1 LAKQKNE
8 FRKDDIRVAELRF
21 RDLEVWRVSMDLV
34 VRVYE
39 ITREFP
45 KNEQFGLASQLQR
58 AAVSIPSNIA
68 EGSGRGTRKD
78 FAHFLDQAR
87 GSLFEVITQLEISR
101 SLNYGDSNKT
111 KAIQLEY
118 EILGMR
124 INALIKTMKDSRRIE
139 KSDFE
144 N

>member
-1 LAKQKNE
+1 M
-8 FRKDDIRVAELRF
+8 AELRF
-21 RDLEVWRVSMDLV
+21 KDLDVWKVSMDLV
-34 VRVYE
+34 VKVYE

-45 KNEQFGLASQLQR
+45 KSEQFGLASQLQR

-87 GSLFEVITQLEISR
+87 GSLFEVISQLEISR
-101 SLNYGDSNKT
+101 SLNYGDSDKI

-124 INALIKTMKDSRRIE
+124 INALIKTIKDSERIE
-139 KSDFE
+139 RSDLE
-144 N
+144 D

>member
-1 LAKQKNE
+1 MAQ
-8 FRKDDIRVAELRF
+8 LRF
-21 RDLEVWRVSMDLV
+21 KDLDVWKVSMDLV
-34 VRVYE
+34 VKVYE

-45 KNEQFGLASQLQR
+45 KSEQFGLASQLQR
-58 AAVSIPSNIA
+58 SAVSIPSNIA

-87 GSLFEVITQLEISR
+87 GSLFEVISQLEISK
-101 SLNYGDSNKT
+101 SLNYGDSDKI

-124 INALIKTMKDSRRIE
+124 INALIKTIKDSKRIE
-139 KSDFE
+139 RSDLE
-144 N
+144 D

>member
-1 LAKQKNE
+1 M
-8 FRKDDIRVAELRF
+8 AELRF

-34 VRVYE
+34 VKVYE

-45 KNEQFGLASQLQR
+45 KSEQFGLASQLQR
-58 AAVSIPSNIA
+58 SAVSIPSNIA

-101 SLNYGDSNKT
+101 SLNFGDSDKLD
-111 KAIQLEY
+111 AIQMEY

-124 INALIKTMKDSRRIE
+124 INALIRTMKDSRRIRKGDAE
-139 KSDFE
+139 D
-144 N
+144 

>member
-1 LAKQKNE
+1 M
-8 FRKDDIRVAELRF
+8 RF

-34 VRVYE
+34 VKVYE

-45 KNEQFGLASQLQR
+45 KSEQFGLASQLQR
-58 AAVSIPSNIA
+58 SAVSIPSNIA

-87 GSLFEVITQLEISR
+87 GSLYEVVTQLEISR
-101 SLNYGDSNKT
+101 SLSFGNSDEI
-111 KAIQLEY
+111 KAIQMEY

-124 INALIKTMKDSRRIE
+124 INALIRTMKDSRRIRKGDAE
-139 KSDFE
+139 D
-144 N
+144 

>member
-1 LAKQKNE
+1 M
-8 FRKDDIRVAELRF
+8 AELRF

-34 VRVYE
+34 VKVYE

-45 KNEQFGLASQLQR
+45 KSEQFGLAAQLQR
-58 AAVSIPSNIA
+58 SAVSIPSNIA

-87 GSLFEVITQLEISR
+87 GSLFEVITQLEICR
-101 SLNYGDSNKT
+101 SLNFGDLDKIN
-111 KAIQLEY
+111 AIQMEY

-124 INALIKTMKDSRRIE
+124 INALIRTMKDSRRIRKGDAE
-139 KSDFE
+139 D
-144 N
+144 

>member
-1 LAKQKNE
+1 MAQ
-8 FRKDDIRVAELRF
+8 LRF
-21 RDLEVWRVSMDLV
+21 KDLDVWKVSMDLV
-34 VRVYE
+34 VKVYE
-39 ITREFP
+39 ITRGFP
-45 KNEQFGLASQLQR
+45 KSEQFGLASQLQR

-87 GSLFEVITQLEISR
+87 GSLLEVITQLEISR
-101 SLNYGDSNKT
+101 SLNYGDSDKI

-124 INALIKTMKDSRRIE
+124 INALIKTIKDSKRIE
-139 KSDFE
+139 RSDLE
-144 N
+144 D

>member
-1 LAKQKNE
+1 M
-8 FRKDDIRVAELRF
+8 AELRF

-34 VRVYE
+34 AKVYE

-45 KNEQFGLASQLQR
+45 KSEQFGLASQLQR
-58 AAVSIPSNIA
+58 SAVSIPSNIA

-101 SLNYGDSNKT
+101 SLSFGNSDEI
-111 KAIQLEY
+111 KAIQMEY

-124 INALIKTMKDSRRIE
+124 INALIRTMKDSRRIRKGDAE
-139 KSDFE
+139 D
-144 N
+144 

>member
-1 LAKQKNE
+1 M
-8 FRKDDIRVAELRF
+8 AELRF
-21 RDLEVWRVSMDLV
+21 KDLEVWRVSMDLV
-34 VRVYE
+34 VKVYE

-45 KNEQFGLASQLQR
+45 KSEQFGLAAQLQR
-58 AAVSIPSNIA
+58 SAVSIPSNIA

-101 SLNYGDSNKT
+101 SLNFGDLDKIN
-111 KAIQLEY
+111 AIQMEY

-124 INALIKTMKDSRRIE
+124 INALIRTMKDSRRIRKGDAE
-139 KSDFE
+139 D
-144 N
+144 

>member
-1 LAKQKNE
+1 M
-8 FRKDDIRVAELRF
+8 AELRF

-34 VRVYE
+34 VKVYE

-45 KNEQFGLASQLQR
+45 KSEQFGLASQLQR
-58 AAVSIPSNIA
+58 SAVSIPSNIA

-87 GSLFEVITQLEISR
+87 GSLFEVITQLEICR
-101 SLNYGDSNKT
+101 SLNFGDSDKINAT
-111 KAIQLEY
+111 QMEY

-124 INALIKTMKDSRRIE
+124 INALIRTMKDPKRIG
-139 KSDFE
+139 KGDFE

>member
-1 LAKQKNE
+1 M
-8 FRKDDIRVAELRF
+8 RF
-21 RDLEVWRVSMDLV
+21 KDLEVWRVSMDLV
-34 VRVYE
+34 VKVYE

-45 KNEQFGLASQLQR
+45 KNEQFGLAAQLQR
-58 AAVSIPSNIA
+58 SAVSIPSNIA

-101 SLNYGDSNKT
+101 SLNFGDLDKIN
-111 KAIQLEY
+111 AIQMEY

-124 INALIKTMKDSRRIE
+124 INALIRTMKDSRRIRKGDAE
-139 KSDFE
+139 D
-144 N
+144 

>member
-1 LAKQKNE
+1 M
-8 FRKDDIRVAELRF
+8 RF

-34 VRVYE
+34 AKVYE

-45 KNEQFGLASQLQR
+45 KSEQFGLASQLQR
-58 AAVSIPSNIA
+58 SAVSIPSNIA

-87 GSLFEVITQLEISR
+87 GSLYEVITQLEISR
-101 SLNYGDSNKT
+101 SLSFGNSDEI
-111 KAIQLEY
+111 KAIQMEY

-124 INALIKTMKDSRRIE
+124 INALIRTMKDSRKIRKGDAE
-139 KSDFE
+139 D
-144 N
+144 

>member
-1 LAKQKNE
+1 M
-8 FRKDDIRVAELRF
+8 AELRF

-34 VRVYE
+34 VKVYE

-45 KNEQFGLASQLQR
+45 KSEQFGLASQLQR
-58 AAVSIPSNIA
+58 SAVSIPSNIA
-68 EGSGRGTRKD
+68 EGSGRGTKKD

-101 SLNYGDSNKT
+101 SLNFGNSDEI
-111 KAIQLEY
+111 KATQIEY

-124 INALIKTMKDSRRIE
+124 INALIRTMKDSRRIRKGDAE
-139 KSDFE
+139 D
-144 N
+144 

>member
-1 LAKQKNE
+1 M
-8 FRKDDIRVAELRF
+8 AELRF

-34 VRVYE
+34 VKVYE

-45 KNEQFGLASQLQR
+45 KSEQFGLASQLQR
-58 AAVSIPSNIA
+58 SAVSIPSNIA

-87 GSLFEVITQLEISR
+87 GSLFEVITQLEICR
-101 SLNYGDSNKT
+101 SLNFGDLDKINAT
-111 KAIQLEY
+111 QMEY

-124 INALIKTMKDSRRIE
+124 TNALIRTMKDSRRIRKGDAE
-139 KSDFE
+139 D
-144 N
+144 

>member
-1 LAKQKNE
+1 M
-8 FRKDDIRVAELRF
+8 AELRL

-34 VRVYE
+34 VKVYE

-45 KNEQFGLASQLQR
+45 KSEQFGLASQLQR
-58 AAVSIPSNIA
+58 SAVSIPSNIA
-68 EGSGRGTRKD
+68 EGSGRGTKRD

-101 SLNYGDSNKT
+101 SLSFGNSDEI
-111 KAIQLEY
+111 KAIQMEY

-124 INALIKTMKDSRRIE
+124 INALISTMKDSRRIRKGDAE
-139 KSDFE
+139 D
-144 N
+144 

>member
-1 LAKQKNE
+1 MAQ
-8 FRKDDIRVAELRF
+8 LRF
-21 RDLEVWRVSMDLV
+21 KDLDVWKVSMDLV
-34 VRVYE
+34 VKVYE

-45 KNEQFGLASQLQR
+45 KSEQFGLASQLQR
-58 AAVSIPSNIA
+58 SAVSIPSNIA

-87 GSLFEVITQLEISR
+87 GSLFEVISQLEISR
-101 SLNYGDSNKT
+101 SLNYGDSDKI

-124 INALIKTMKDSRRIE
+124 INALIKTIKDSKRTE
-139 KSDFE
+139 KSDLE
-144 N
+144 D

>member
-1 LAKQKNE
+1 MAQ
-8 FRKDDIRVAELRF
+8 LRF
-21 RDLEVWRVSMDLV
+21 KDLDVWKVSMDLV
-34 VRVYE
+34 VKVYE

-45 KNEQFGLASQLQR
+45 KSEQFGLASQLQR
-58 AAVSIPSNIA
+58 SAVSIPSNIA

-87 GSLFEVITQLEISR
+87 GSLFEVISQLEISR
-101 SLNYGDSNKT
+101 SLNYGDSDKI

-124 INALIKTMKDSRRIE
+124 INALIKTIKDSKRIE
-139 KSDFE
+139 RSDLE
-144 N
+144 D